1 MTAIVGI
8 INKKG
13 IAIAADSASTLKKKI
28 INSGNKMLRLSD
40 VVPAAVMIVNNSSLA
55 QIPWEV
61 IIRWYRKENGKTKYD
76 SLQDCIKSFLDF
88 VNSKVLS
95 RDDIPDER
103 CLFDE
108 DVTTNLVF
116 AGYGVKDVIPT
127 MCELYIYGIDHRKLL
142 TKTGKGYILSSSDK
156 EATIYAQGQPEI
168 IKSYIHGVI
177 ESYVDRLI
185 EGHIKFFKEA
195 AANLAFEYFPT
206 EIALSFNA
214 DSLSTEDVMKKMVS
228 VINECKKESEE
239 EWLDAV
245 KNYSIQEMASLAEN
259 LIKATELRKKIM
271 NEEEQVGG
279 LIDLAVITKND
290 GFQWLNRKSWYD
302 PSRGGQYG
310 KFGI

>member
-13 IAIAADSASTLKKKI
+13 VAIAADSASTLKKKI
-28 INSGNKMLRLSD
+28 INSGNKMLRLSNGID
-40 VVPAAVMIVNNSSLA
+40 AAVMIVNNSSLA

-61 IIRWYRKENGKTKYD
+61 IIRWYRKESGEAKYD
-76 SLQDCIKSFLDF
+76 SLQDCIGSFIEF
-88 VNSKVLS
+88 VNNKVLS

-108 DVTTNLVF
+108 EVTTNLVF
-116 AGYGVKDVIPT
+116 AGYGVKDVMPT
-127 MCELYIYGIDHRKLL
+127 MCELYIYGIAHRKLL
-142 TKTGKGYILSSSDK
+142 SKPGKGYTLSSSDH

-177 ESYVDRLI
+177 DGHIDRLI
-185 EGHIKFFKEA
+185 EGHINIFRDA
-195 AANLAFEYFPT
+195 AVNLSYEYLPT
-206 EIALSFNA
+206 ENALSFDHDALPNI
-214 DSLSTEDVMKKMVS
+214 KKKLES
-228 VINECKKESEE
+228 VINQCKKESEE
-239 EWLDAV
+239 EWLNAV

-259 LIKATELRKKIM
+259 FIKATELRKKIM